1 MKRISIYLVTINVIT
16 YFLYAEDKRRAK
28 QEDAWRIP
36 ERVLL
41 NVTAIGGS
49 VGALIAMKVYHHKV
63 RKVKFYLGVPLI
75 FLIHVVILFCYL
87 YLENRGIKM

>member
-28 QEDAWRIP
+28 HKDAWRIP